1 MSLFKTTNTMRSYKP
16 YLLLFSLFAISL
28 FFPEFAEAQCSMC
41 RASVENS
48 ISNGGQAVGAGLN
61 KGILYLMVAPYLL
74 IAAIGLAWYKKSK
87 KYTEQRQ
94 DFVKNVSRG

>member
-1 MSLFKTTNTMRSYKP
+1 MKNYKL
-16 YLLLFSLFAISL
+16 YILMFSLFVVSML
-28 FFPEFAEAQCSMC
+28 FPEVAEAQCSMC

-74 IAAIGLAWYKKSK
+74 IAAIGVAWYKKSK
-87 KYTEQRQ
+87 KYTEERR
-94 DFVKNVSRG
+94 DFIKNVSRG